1 MEKSLSP
8 RFSVLHSVKGA
19 LGMQGQA
26 CGPGCLSHPP
36 SLHCPCVTSHLSLTR
51 RSPLP
56 SLLKKGIGSDC
67 AAAPPAFCLGL
78 KTVESWHQW
87 ARESSLM
94 TFPAENPSVTFLCLS
109 DKIQDSHHEPWGL
122 FPPGLPVTQAE
133 VCAHLWPSPK
143 FCVFQYQV
151 PALQPIW
158 QDLPLVPPFLWSALD
173 LPLGE
178 ASPDHSLYTRAHDYK
193 FGY

>member
-67 AAAPPAFCLGL
+67 AAAPPSFCLGL

-94 TFPAENPSVTFLCLS
+94 TFPAENPSVTFLCLQIKFRILTMS
-109 DKIQDSHHEPWGL
+109 LEVFSHL
-122 FPPGLPVTQAE
+122 AFLS
-133 VCAHLWPSPK
+133 LRLK
-143 FCVFQYQV
+143 FV
-151 PALQPIW
+151 LIS
-158 QDLPLVPPFLWSALD
+158 DLPPSSVSFSTRYLLF
-173 LPLGE
+173 
-178 ASPDHSLYTRAHDYK
+178 SPSGRTCL
-193 FGY
+193 